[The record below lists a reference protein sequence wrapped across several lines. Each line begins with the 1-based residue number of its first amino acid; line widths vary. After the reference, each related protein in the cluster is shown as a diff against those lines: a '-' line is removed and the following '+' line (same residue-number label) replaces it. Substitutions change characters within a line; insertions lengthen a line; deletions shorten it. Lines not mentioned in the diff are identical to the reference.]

1 MSFDPRTTGNF
12 TDFAALTRLKA
23 AARTDRHAAT
33 SKVARQ
39 FETLFTQ
46 MMLKSM
52 RSASM
57 GSGILDSEQSKQ
69 YRDLADSQLAMTL
82 STRGKGLGIATMLE
96 RQLAQHEASKSATD
110 ATHSLNPLPGRP
122 AAMQKLA
129 ADAVAG
135 DSNATSLIDNAKSL
149 HQGLRPALHAT
160 FTAIDSAANGG
171 LQRVRD
177 SLPANAGE
185 FVRTMLPHAQAA
197 ADKLG
202 VSVRAVLAHAALETG
217 WGKHMPRSAD
227 GSSSNNLFGIKAGAS
242 WDGARARVSTT
253 EYENGVAVRR
263 VDSFRAYDSPSG
275 AFSDYAD
282 LISGN
287 PRYAA
292 ALGSGDD
299 VHGFAKALQRAGYAT
314 DPSYASKLARIADSG
329 PMREAL
335 AALGNT
341 TLKNSAAL
349 PTF

>member
-1 MSFDPRTTGNF
+1 
-12 TDFAALTRLKA
+12 
-23 AARTDRHAAT
+23 
-33 SKVARQ
+33 
-39 FETLFTQ
+39 
-46 MMLKSM
+46 
-52 RSASM
+52 
-57 GSGILDSEQSKQ
+57 
-69 YRDLADSQLAMTL
+69 
-82 STRGKGLGIATMLE
+82 MLE
-96 RQLAQHEASKSATD
+96 RQLAQHEASKSTTD
-110 ATHSLNPLPGRP
+110 AMHSLNPLPGRP
-122 AAMQKLA
+122 TAMQKLA
-129 ADAVAG
+129 ADAVAD